1 MKKSTLIFLT
11 ILSSILAVF
20 GYFHIPILGALGI
33 DLFPNRSPLY
43 LLFLFPVVILCNV
56 PLVLCII
63 ALTRLKKKNAKETKE
78 ENK

>member
-20 GYFHIPILGALGI
+20 GYFHIPILGAFGI

-56 PLVLCII
+56 PLVLCIF
-63 ALTRLKKKNAKETKE
+63 ALTKFKKKNAN
-78 ENK
+78 ENERRK